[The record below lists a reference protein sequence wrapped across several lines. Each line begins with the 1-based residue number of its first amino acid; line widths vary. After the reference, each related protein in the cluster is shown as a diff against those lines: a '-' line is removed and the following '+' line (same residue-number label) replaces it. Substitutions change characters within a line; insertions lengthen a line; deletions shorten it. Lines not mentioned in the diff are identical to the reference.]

1 MLVFRDSRRSVRSHE
16 LLSELARALAR
27 VHEEPL
33 AALLLAAEIECALE
47 DRAHEAAPVARQLS
61 DALAD
66 AWLGV
71 RQIATPFAQELMA
84 RLLLPD
90 QVELKCPEGFA
101 FYALD
106 PAAYARAAARLRGPR
121 DACVVG
127 VRTIGTSLS
136 AVVRASL
143 VRSGVAARRLT
154 VRPSGHP
161 WARVLEFGP
170 AEREF
175 VEHHARDCDFLVVDE
190 GPGRSG
196 STFLAVAEALERHG
210 VPAAR
215 IRLLASH
222 PIVAERLLAEDAPRR
237 FARFACEVVDAWS
250 PPPGALDLS
259 GGLWRRHVELR
270 SWPPCWQTHE
280 RVKYLDAERK
290 RLHKFSGLS
299 RYGSRVLERARL
311 LAEAGFAPSVEPAE
325 AGWLAYPWLSG
336 RPARAGVDAA
346 NAVEVL
352 ARYLAFRA
360 AEITGPAPERGEIEA
375 MARLNAR
382 EGAGVCVP
390 EKFELEVVKPVVC
403 DGHMMP
409 HEWIVADEAWMKTDG
424 AEHGDDHFYPGR
436 VDSAWDVAGAVVEW
450 NLPSALEHALVQR
463 YAALTRD
470 DVRRRLDSYK
480 LAYSALRLGV
490 ADFAERDAQ
499 AEDERDRWRAAK
511 RHYAARLQ
519 HAASRLTLRA

>member
-16 LLSELARALAR
+16 LLSELGRALGRA
-27 VHEEPL
+27 HEAPL

-66 AWLGV
+66 AWLGL
-71 RQIATPFAQELMA
+71 RQLATPLVHELVA
-84 RLLLPD
+84 RLSLPEEL
-90 QVELKCPEGFA
+90 ELKCPEGFA

-121 DACVVG
+121 DVCVVG

-136 AVVRASL
+136 AIVRASL
-143 VRSGVAARRLT
+143 VRSGVAARRIT

-161 WARVLEFGP
+161 WARVLELGP

-175 VEHHARDCDFLVVDE
+175 VERGAPDCDFVVADE

-222 PIVAERLLAEDAPRR
+222 PIDAERLVAEDAPRR
-237 FARFACEVVDAWS
+237 FARFACEVVEPWL
-250 PPPGALDLS
+250 PPPGTVDLS
-259 GGLWRRHVELR
+259 GGAWRSHVDLPV
-270 SWPPCWQTHE
+270 WPPSWQLHE
-280 RVKYLDAERK
+280 RVKYLEPDGQ

-299 RYGSRVLERARL
+299 RYGSGVLERASL
-311 LAEAGFAPSVEPAE
+311 LAEAGFAPSVEHAE

-336 RPARAGVDAA
+336 RPAQGRVDGA
-346 NAVEVL
+346 NALEVL
-352 ARYLAFRA
+352 ARYLTFRA
-360 AEITGPAPERGEIEA
+360 GELAGPAPRRGEIEA
-375 MARLNAR
+375 MARLNVQ
-382 EGAGVCVP
+382 EGTGTTVP
-390 EKFELEVVKPVVC
+390 EDFELDVVKPVVC

-409 HEWIVADEAWMKTDG
+409 HEWIVAHDTFLKTDG
-424 AEHGDDHFYPGR
+424 AEHGDDHFYPGP
-436 VDSAWDVAGAVVEW
+436 VDIAWDVAGAIVEW
-450 NLPSALEHALVQR
+450 NLPPAAEHSLVHR
-463 YAALTRD
+463 YTALTGD
-470 DVRRRLDSYK
+470 DVRPRLDSYK

-490 ADFAERDAQ
+490 ADFAERDAP
-499 AEDERDRWRAAK
+499 AEDERARWRAAK
-511 RHYAARLQ
+511 RHYAARVR
-519 HAASRLTLRA
+519 HAVARLARA